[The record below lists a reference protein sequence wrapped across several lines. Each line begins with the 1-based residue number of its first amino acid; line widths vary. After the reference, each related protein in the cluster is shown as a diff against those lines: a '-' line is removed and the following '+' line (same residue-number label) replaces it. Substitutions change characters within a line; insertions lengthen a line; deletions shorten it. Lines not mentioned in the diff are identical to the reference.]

1 VGVRII
7 LAGPE
12 QDALMSQAYPAFAEA
27 ELDVAGVVSIPK
39 ELVGMAAGLQ
49 QAGEDTPGIAVV
61 ECELYGEPERA
72 LQALAALDPTE
83 VVVILPSWWAGE
95 QTKFAR
101 LPNLKGG
108 FTAPVGWPQV
118 AQDLKARLEAPRR
131 EPRADAHGGH
141 PLPAERPPTGL
152 GIARMDPQARSAG
165 SPLGEGPQTPP
176 TTPTVD
182 EAPIQ
187 PTASPHPRQRPQSQ
201 PVNRVV
207 VFWSGPAGGTGRTAL
222 AMASGI
228 LAAEWGQDV
237 VLLAFSEPAVSAYFN
252 LSRTPNASC
261 FFEDGDLGRAERRIN
276 WATEAR
282 IGVVL
287 GPPRAEPV
295 TPEAIGELVD
305 AACAAHG
312 LVLVDLPAA
321 PPGGTPWAVES
332 LRRVTDVVLVV
343 PYSSTGVAAAVEA
356 LVAMRD
362 AAAPGQVHLVLNRT
376 HPGRVRADQVRA
388 GIESVWGSCPD
399 VVARLPNLP
408 RLADAL
414 ERAEL
419 PGLLL
424 EPEQSRFLG
433 GGGEQGWVEAVAALV
448 EATTGLKRPVPV
460 EEADEAIR
468 ERTPSGGPPRRGG
481 LKLGKLIQIEV
492 TE

>member
-1 VGVRII
+1 
-7 LAGPE
+7 
-12 QDALMSQAYPAFAEA
+12 
-27 ELDVAGVVSIPK
+27 
-39 ELVGMAAGLQ
+39 MAAGLQ

-61 ECELYGEPERA
+61 ECEIYGEPERA
-72 LQALAALDPTE
+72 LQELAALHPTE

-95 QTKFAR
+95 EGRFR
-101 LPNLKGG
+101 GLPNLKGG

-118 AQDLKARLEAPRR
+118 AQDLKARLGAPRR
-131 EPRADAHGGH
+131 NPQPRADAHGGH

-165 SPLGEGPQTPP
+165 SGPTPSVEEP
-176 TTPTVD
+176 PSLPP
-182 EAPIQ
+182 A
-187 PTASPHPRQRPQSQ
+187 PRQRPQSQ
-201 PVNRVV
+201 PVNRAVAL
-207 VFWSGPAGGTGRTAL
+207 WSGPAGGTGRTAL

-237 VLLAFSEPAVSAYFN
+237 VLLALSEPAVSAYFN

-261 FFEDGDLGRAERRIN
+261 FFEDGDLSRAERRIN

-282 IGVVL
+282 MGVVL
-287 GPPRAEPV
+287 GPPRAEDV
-295 TPEAIGELVD
+295 APEAIGELMD
-305 AACAAHG
+305 AARTAHG
-312 LVLVDLPAA
+312 LVLVDLAAA
-321 PPGGTPWAVES
+321 PPGGTPWAVEP
-332 LRRVTDVVLVV
+332 LRRATDVVLVV

-356 LVAMRD
+356 LVALRD
-362 AAAPGQVHLVLNRT
+362 AAVPGQVHLVLNRI

-388 GIESVWGSCPD
+388 GIERVWGSCPD
-399 VVARLPNLP
+399 VAARLPNLP

-448 EATTGLKRPVPV
+448 GATTGLQRPVPV
-460 EEADEAIR
+460 EEADEAVR

>member
-1 VGVRII
+1 VGVKII

-12 QDALMSQAYPAFAEA
+12 QDALVSQAYPAFAEA
-27 ELDVAGVVSIPK
+27 ELDV
-39 ELVGMAAGLQ
+39 VGTPASPEDLTTMAAGLQ

-61 ECELYGEPERA
+61 ECELYGDPERA

-95 QTKFAR
+95 QTRFAK

-118 AQDLKARLEAPRR
+118 AQDLKVRLEAPRR
-131 EPRADAHGGH
+131 EPTR
-141 PLPAERPPTGL
+141 PERVVTGL
-152 GIARMDPQARSAG
+152 GTARIDPQVRSAG

-176 TTPTVD
+176 TIPTVD
-182 EAPIQ
+182 EALIQ

-207 VFWSGPAGGTGRTAL
+207 AFWSGPAGGTGRTAL

-237 VLLAFSEPAVSAYFN
+237 VLLALSEPAVSAYFN
-252 LSRTPNASC
+252 LSRTPNALG

-282 IGVVL
+282 MGVVL
-287 GPPRAEPV
+287 GPPRSEPV
-295 TPEAIGELVD
+295 APEAIGELVD
-305 AACAAHG
+305 AARTAHG

-321 PPGGTPWAVES
+321 PPGGTPWAVEP
-332 LRRVTDVVLVV
+332 LRRATDVVLVV
-343 PYSSTGVAAAVEA
+343 PYSSTGVAAAVEG

-433 GGGEQGWVEAVAALV
+433 GGGEQGWVAAVAALV
-448 EATTGLKRPVPV
+448 EAAAGLQRPVPI
-460 EEADEAIR
+460 EEADEMVR

-481 LKLGKLIQIEV
+481 VKLGKLIQIEV